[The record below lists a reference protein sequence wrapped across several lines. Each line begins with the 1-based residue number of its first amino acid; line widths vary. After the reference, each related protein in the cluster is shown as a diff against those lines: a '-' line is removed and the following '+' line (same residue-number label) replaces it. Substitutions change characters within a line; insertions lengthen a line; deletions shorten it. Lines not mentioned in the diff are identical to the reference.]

1 MNDVRIGTRRTK
13 KKSMLRVDTSDASGG
28 RDSSALTRTHK
39 LYFCLVPLSLFF
51 EIFPLFPIMMDSLD
65 NITPIITTTTT
76 SSSRSIANTTFLHFN
91 DVYNIEKAPCFIA
104 SLTNARNAKVRSKLL
119 PGKTDGEENSSSICR
134 VRRHSKVITL
144 FSGDAFSP
152 SMMSTVLK
160 GKQMIP
166 VLNACNIDAACL
178 GESL

>member
-1 MNDVRIGTRRTK
+1 MIQG
-13 KKSMLRVDTSDASGG
+13 GG
-28 RDSSALTRTHK
+28 RDSSALTHDSHS
-39 LYFCLVPLSLFF
+39 CLVPASR
-51 EIFPLFPIMMDSLD
+51 PLRSKSFHWFDCDLKYNMMDSLD
-65 NITPIITTTTT
+65 NTTPTIMTTTTT
-76 SSSRSIANTTFLHFN
+76 SSSSSSSRIANTTFLHFN
-91 DVYNIEKAPCFIA
+91 DVYNIEKAPCFVA
-104 SLTNARNAKVRSKLL
+104 SLTNARINARVRSKSL
-119 PGKTDGEENSSSICR
+119 PGGKTDGEGNSSSILCR
-134 VRRHSKVITL
+134 VRRRHSKNITL

>member
-1 MNDVRIGTRRTK
+1 
-13 KKSMLRVDTSDASGG
+13 
-28 RDSSALTRTHK
+28 
-39 LYFCLVPLSLFF
+39 
-51 EIFPLFPIMMDSLD
+51 MMDSLD

-76 SSSRSIANTTFLHFN
+76 SSSSSSSRSIANTTFLHFN
-91 DVYNIEKAPCFIA
+91 DVYNIEKAPCFIT
-104 SLTNARNAKVRSKLL
+104 SLTNARNAKVQSKLL
-119 PGKTDGEENSSSICR
+119 PGKTDGGNSSSICC

-178 GESL
+178 GKSMKERKKRCLCIVVWFQLDKILFLPSIIIFFH